1 MGDELVVLVLGVH
14 RLDRADQQLVEVG
27 AGHPVQH
34 ELVEPGQVGG
44 AEVLVALGVE
54 VGVGQLA
61 VFAQL
66 LPVGQARLVGDGEVA
81 VGLQVE
87 PGPAPR
93 HQRED
98 GPLDQGL
105 HRPGEVVVQAGQGD
119 VGAGVGVVD
128 GVDVAAGDQGLAGVE
143 LPPEERVDQLPD
155 RHHLEPGVRGQEVVL
170 DRVAQVHGLVRLE
183 LHHHGLGADG
193 QRAGEDVVVDGLLQV
208 HEHLAAGVVGR
219 VQFVGVLDPG
229 HAAPGSAVVGLHE
242 QRVADL
248 LGDRVQV
255 EGLVVAGRGVDVTR
269 VVDRVLVRNQD
280 RLRHLEPE
288 PHHRAVGR
296 VLLHRLERERAVEQ
310 VDPVHHGDLLE
321 PLPGVVVPVRQAVDD
336 QVVAGL
342 VTQAERL
349 DGDPLDVEGVRAARP
364 VDRTQPAQDLGE
376 GRGPVVLGAEQEPD
390 RVPGQWLPPVS
401 AESRQVVGQLG
412 APGRPVVRDVIPP

>member
-1 MGDELVVLVLGVH
+1 MAKYRSVSRSSLV
-14 RLDRADQQLVEVG
+14 R
-27 AGHPVQH
+27 
-34 ELVEPGQVGG
+34 
-44 AEVLVALGVE
+44 
-54 VGVGQLA
+54 
-61 VFAQL
+61 
-66 LPVGQARLVGDGEVA
+66 
-81 VGLQVE
+81 
-87 PGPAPR
+87 PAR

-128 GVDVAAGDQGLAGVE
+128 GVDVAALDQGLAGVE
-143 LPPEERVDQLPD
+143 LPPEERVDQLAD
-155 RHHLEPGVRGQEVVL
+155 RHHLEPRVRGQEVVL

-208 HEHLAAGVVGR
+208 HEHLAAGVVGG
-219 VQFVGVLDPG
+219 VQFGHVVDPG
-229 HAAPGSAVVGLHE
+229 HAAPGPAVVGLHE

-248 LGDRVQV
+248 LGDGVQV
-255 EGLVVAGRGVDVTR
+255 EGLVVAGRGVGVAG
-269 VVDRVLVRNQD
+269 VVERVLVRHQH

-310 VDPVHHGDLLE
+310 VDLVHHGHLLQ
-321 PLPGVVVPVRQAVDD
+321 PFPGDVVPVREPVDD

-364 VDRTQPAQDLGE
+364 LDRARAGAGSRSNAE
-376 GRGPVVLGAEQEPD
+376 GQSSSVPSSSPIS
-390 RVPGQWLPPVS
+390 VPGQWLPPVV
-401 AESRQVVGQLG
+401 SRIAAGG
-412 APGRPVVRDVIPP
+412 GPAGRARKASRAGRHTPTDRVRA